1 MSPGREREARGES
14 PAVTGG
20 TDSCTVVRRRSRI
33 PRLGIRSAGKI
44 VNKMGK
50 RRNRSV
56 RKIAVHVVL
65 VVVFL
70 SGVCLAGDKPE
81 IKDEKGKINYSV
93 GYQIGG
99 DFKRQ
104 GIDLEP
110 DLIVKGI
117 QDALAESKPLM
128 TPQEMRKTLV
138 DLKKKIVA
146 DQRKQ
151 QEEHA
156 QKNLAEGKAFLA
168 KNAKKK
174 GVKTLPSG
182 LQYKVIEKG
191 NGTSPKKTDSVT
203 VDYRGTLIDGTEFD
217 SSYKRGKP
225 ATFRVDGVIAG
236 WTEALQRMKPGAKWQ
251 LFIPAK
257 MAYGV
262 RGAGPRIEPN
272 STLIFEV
279 KLIKVN

>member
-1 MSPGREREARGES
+1 M
-14 PAVTGG
+14 
-20 TDSCTVVRRRSRI
+20 
-33 PRLGIRSAGKI
+33 
-44 VNKMGK
+44 
-50 RRNRSV
+50 

>member
-1 MSPGREREARGES
+1 
-14 PAVTGG
+14 
-20 TDSCTVVRRRSRI
+20 
-33 PRLGIRSAGKI
+33 
-44 VNKMGK
+44 
-50 RRNRSV
+50 V

-65 VVVFL
+65 VFVFL

-81 IKDEKGKINYSV
+81 IKDEKGKINYSI

-104 GIDLEP
+104 GIDLDP

-117 QDALAESKPLM
+117 QDALSESKPLM

-151 QEEHA
+151 QKEQA

-168 KNAKKK
+168 KNTKKK

-203 VDYRGTLIDGTEFD
+203 VNYRGTLIDGTEFD

-236 WTEALQRMKPGAKWQ
+236 WTEALQLMKPGAKWQ
-251 LFIPAK
+251 LFIPANL
-257 MAYGV
+257 AYGE
-262 RGAGPRIEPN
+262 RGAGPRIGPN
-272 STLIFEV
+272 SALIFEV
-279 KLIKVN
+279 ELTKVN

>member
-1 MSPGREREARGES
+1 MRTIGWGLIISM
-14 PAVTGG
+14 VLF
-20 TDSCTVVRRRSRI
+20 
-33 PRLGIRSAGKI
+33 LGVGFA
-44 VNKMGK
+44 
-50 RRNRSV
+50 
-56 RKIAVHVVL
+56 AE
-65 VVVFL
+65 
-70 SGVCLAGDKPE
+70 KPE
-81 IKDEKGKINYSV
+81 MKGENDRVSYSV
-93 GYQIGG
+93 GYQVGG

-104 GIDLEP
+104 GVELNP
-110 DLIVKGI
+110 DLLVKGI

-128 TPQEMRKTLV
+128 TPEEMRKTLV

-151 QEEHA
+151 QEEQG

-203 VDYRGTLIDGTEFD
+203 VNYRGTLIDGTEFD

-236 WTEALQRMKPGAKWQ
+236 WTEALQLMKPGAKWQ

-257 MAYGV
+257 LAYGG
-262 RGAGPRIEPN
+262 RAAGPRLGPN

-279 KLIKVN
+279 ELIKVN

>member
-1 MSPGREREARGES
+1 M
-14 PAVTGG
+14 
-20 TDSCTVVRRRSRI
+20 
-33 PRLGIRSAGKI
+33 
-44 VNKMGK
+44 
-50 RRNRSV
+50 

-81 IKDEKGKINYSV
+81 IKDEKGKINYSI

-138 DLKKKIVA
+138 DLKEKIVA

-151 QEEHA
+151 QEDHA

-236 WTEALQRMKPGAKWQ
+236 WTEALQLMKPGAKWQ

>member
-1 MSPGREREARGES
+1 
-14 PAVTGG
+14 
-20 TDSCTVVRRRSRI
+20 
-33 PRLGIRSAGKI
+33 
-44 VNKMGK
+44 
-50 RRNRSV
+50 
-56 RKIAVHVVL
+56 VVL
-65 VVVFL
+65 VFVFL

-81 IKDEKGKINYSV
+81 IKDTKGKINYSI

-99 DFKRQ
+99 DFKRR
-104 GIDLEP
+104 GIDLDP

-117 QDALAESKPLM
+117 QDALSESKPLM

-151 QEEHA
+151 QKEQG

-168 KNAKKK
+168 KNAKQK
-174 GVKTLPSG
+174 GVVTLPSG
-182 LQYKVIEKG
+182 LQYKVIRKG

-203 VDYRGTLIDGTEFD
+203 VNYRGTLIDGTEFD

-251 LFIPAK
+251 LFIPANL
-257 MAYGV
+257 AYGE
-262 RGAGPRIEPN
+262 RGAGPRIGPN
-272 STLIFEV
+272 SALIFEV
-279 KLIKVN
+279 ELTKVN